1 MIVKRILIIFGFL
14 FTLLWCASNLKKS
27 ASRIPLE
34 IYNTSVMVKVAELPL
49 CGRSNIIVVSYQ
61 NQKYSISINKN
72 DCIQGKYRIG
82 DELEAIYNPKLD
94 EFISGSLVGNYRL
107 NMTFLVLVGIGFFIY
122 VLYLNRSTGIN
133 KR

>member
-1 MIVKRILIIFGFL
+1 MIVKRIIIIFGFL
-14 FTLLWCASNLKKS
+14 FTLLWSVSNLKKS

-34 IYNTSVMVKVAELPL
+34 IFNTSVMVKVVELPL
-49 CGRSNIIVVSYQ
+49 CGRSNIIVVGYQ
-61 NQKYSISINKN
+61 GQKYRISINKN
-72 DCIQGKYRIG
+72 DCIQGRYRIG
-82 DELEAIYNPKLD
+82 DSLEAIYNPKLD
-94 EFISGSLVGNYRL
+94 EVNPGSFVGTYRL